1 VVLSQIE
8 LRRIFITLVKT
19 TKLAGFLRIHHGL
32 QRFQV
37 SDLPAGMLIG
47 DVLPICADTVPLYFS
62 PP

>member
-32 QRFQV
+32 QRFKFQIC
-37 SDLPAGMLIG
+37 LPE
-47 DVLPICADTVPLYFS
+47 C
-62 PP
+62 